1 MFAEWDRGWYG
12 ESPQKKSAK
21 FRIFPDL
28 CRMAGEG
35 VSNLEPNHMQ
45 THYRTLGIYVMLFEF
60 WSIGNHPT
68 FPRKNITWL
77 VVWSIFYF
85 SIQLGISSS
94 NWRTHV
100 FQRGRYTT
108 NQITQDRPKTIPKS
122 TQQSS
127 QQSLNI
133 PKSTQKS
140 TQIIQQTSNSH

>member
-12 ESPQKKSAK
+12 ESPQKSPAK
-21 FRIFPDL
+21 FRKFPDL

-45 THYRTLGIYVMLFEF
+45 IHYRTLGIYVMLFEF

-85 SIQLGISSS
+85 SMYWECHHP
-94 NWRTHV
+94 NWRSHI
-100 FQRGRYTT
+100 FQRGSYTT
-108 NQITQDRPKTIPKS
+108 NQNMYR
-122 TQQSS
+122 S
-127 QQSLNI
+127 QAHRKESKVGNLEYPETTCRSVLGLYMGDLPMTN
-133 PKSTQKS
+133 
-140 TQIIQQTSNSH
+140 